1 MHETDS
7 PDVNKARGF
16 LIGYSV
22 LVLLLWFFG
31 ADLTEFKLLGNEI
44 KMHQNGQHV
53 WFVLG
58 FINVYLWFR
67 FLQRL
72 PDRAL
77 MFDGKMHFIL
87 DNMLISLCKMTHR
100 RAAYAF
106 VNERLASWSECK
118 NPKLTKL
125 EIFGSL
131 YYRDNLERDKG
142 NGDFA
147 PDGPWSY
154 RYPSRA
160 KVRFSFRTHTMS
172 SKITGGESY
181 EAMPGRLV
189 YSLAILLAFIKGALV
204 HSWFTD
210 NVLPLL
216 VAILT
221 IGAAFDKWWQIN
233 VFV

>member
-1 MHETDS
+1 MHETDA

-31 ADLTEFKLLGNEI
+31 ANLTEFKLLGNEI
-44 KMHQNGQHV
+44 KMHQNAQHV

-77 MFDGKMHFIL
+77 MFDEKMHFIL
-87 DNMLISLCKMTHR
+87 DTMLVSLCKITHR

-106 VNERLASWSECK
+106 VNERLAGWSACK
-118 NPKLTKL
+118 TPKLAKL
-125 EIFGSL
+125 EIYGSL
-131 YYRDNLERDKG
+131 DYRDHLQSEEGK
-142 NGDFA
+142 GDFA

-154 RYPSRA
+154 RYPNRA
-160 KVRFSFRTHTMS
+160 KVRFSFRTHTVS
-172 SKITGGESY
+172 STIIGGESY
-181 EAMPGRLV
+181 EATPGRSV
-189 YSLAILLAFIKGALV
+189 YSLAILFAFIKGAFV

-216 VAILT
+216 IAVLSIAVA
-221 IGAAFDKWWQIN
+221 FHRWWQIN
-233 VFV
+233 ALI